1 MSKKR
6 LSMILFTML
15 LCTGVLSGCGSK
27 KTITIYS
34 CAEEKCLELTQE
46 MLNEQFP
53 EYNIQQTYIDTGSL
67 AAKLAAEGTETDADI
82 LLELESSYLEK
93 CSDSLASLDHIDY
106 TQYTPDLVSENHK
119 YVPAMRMSGAI
130 VVDTAAL
137 IEKGIA
143 VPTCYD
149 DLLKPEYKGLISMPN
164 PKSSSTGYIFLLQMI
179 NDRGE
184 DAAFEYFDQ
193 LAENISGQGF
203 TTSGSGPV
211 KALVTREA
219 AIALGMTFHAAE
231 LINDGN
237 DFDILFFDSGA
248 PYTSYS
254 NAVTKKCQED
264 KDVMKVFDYI
274 CQSISRE
281 ENKNFAPEPI
291 FQNTEITM
299 ENFPK
304 DIPYADMNGI
314 GDIELKERL
323 LDKWNH

>member
-1 MSKKR
+1 MSKKK
-6 LSMILFTML
+6 LTMILL
-15 LCTGVLSGCGSK
+15 ALSLCATAISGCGSK

-34 CAEEKCLELTQE
+34 CAEEKCLELTQK
-46 MLNEQFP
+46 MLDQKFP
-53 EYNIQQTYIDTGSL
+53 EYDIRQTYMDTGSL
-67 AAKLAAEGTETDADI
+67 AAKLAAEGTKTDADI
-82 LLELESSYLEK
+82 FLELESSYLEK
-93 CSDSLASLDHIDY
+93 CNDSLATLDHIDFS
-106 TQYTPDLVSENHK
+106 QYTPDLVSENHK

-130 VVDTAAL
+130 VVDAAAL
-137 IEKGIA
+137 KEKGIA
-143 VPTCYD
+143 IPSCYD
-149 DLLKPEYKGLISMPN
+149 DLLKPEYQGLISMPN
-164 PKSSSTGYIFLLQMI
+164 PKSSGTGYIFLLQMV

-184 DAAFEYFDQ
+184 EAAFEYFDK

-237 DFDILFFDSGA
+237 NFQILFFDSGA

-254 NAVTKKCQED
+254 NAVAKGKEQD
-264 KDVMKVFDYI
+264 QDVMKVFDYI
-274 CQSISRE
+274 CQNVSRE
-281 ENKNFAPEPI
+281 ENKNYAPEPI
-291 FQNTEITM
+291 FVDSEITM

-304 DIPYADMNGI
+304 DIPYADMKGI